1 MLSGSV
7 DGAGVIALFTT
18 PAGIVVDTTG
28 VIYLSDSNVIR
39 RISVA
44 GLIVL
49 TWYYFWYRIN
59 SLFMFVII
67 YIGIVTRWAGGG
79 TATGLG
85 GGSIDGIGISALF
98 SSPSSLVITNSGLL
112 YVADTGNNLIRLISP
127 TGV

>member
-18 PAGIVVDTTG
+18 PAGIAVDTTG
-28 VIYLSDSNVIR
+28 VIYLIDSNVIR

-67 YIGIVTRWAGGG
+67 YRCCNSLGWWWYCYWIRWW
-79 TATGLG
+79 
-85 GGSIDGIGISALF
+85 
-98 SSPSSLVITNSGLL
+98 
-112 YVADTGNNLIRLISP
+112 
-127 TGV
+127 